1 MYEGPLCVHEV
12 ELVVEPGP
20 GVLDG
25 RGVGEAADG
34 AVHLGQVP
42 ARHHRRR
49 LVVDAHLR
57 ESGSVSVAAGDG
69 LRGESIEVL
78 TVR

>member
-1 MYEGPLCVHEV
+1 
-12 ELVVEPGP
+12 
-20 GVLDG
+20 
-25 RGVGEAADG
+25 
-34 AVHLGQVP
+34 VHLGQVP